1 MKKILLLSNDFMSLN
16 FRKELVMRLL
26 KEGHEVYVSMLE
38 AEENQPYEEM
48 GCRVIPAPID
58 RRGINPLKDF
68 RLYRHYRQ
76 IIRQIRPDIIFSYTI
91 KPNIYGSLAS
101 RSFGCPQI
109 CNITGTG
116 GVFLKKSLISELCKV
131 LYRLSVKRAYKVF
144 FQNAD
149 DKEFFLANSL
159 VKDNYTV
166 IPGSGCN
173 LREHFY
179 VRMPKTERIRFLYI
193 GRILALKGI
202 DEYLKAAKSIKSKY
216 PRTQFYIAGY
226 FVEPQYRQIVQEYE
240 QDGIVKH
247 LGFSNDIDREIRKS
261 HCIVLPSKGGEGIPN
276 ALLEG
281 AATGRACIGSNTPG
295 TRSVIDDNVTG
306 FLFQPENHQD
316 LVNKMER
323 FLKMSYEEKL
333 QMGING
339 RHKVE
344 QEFDREQIVNIYMSE
359 LERIP

>member
-16 FRKELVMRLL
+16 FRKEL

-101 RSFGCPQI
+101 RAFGCPQI

-179 VRMPKTERIRFLYI
+179 VRMPKTERIRFLNRAMNGAGGGTAEDKLRRFLLSHADAAGRVTLPCSLSGLSARLDI
-193 GRILALKGI
+193 GRSSLYRAL
-202 DEYLKAAKSIKSKY
+202 EELSSI
-216 PRTQFYIAGY
+216 
-226 FVEPQYRQIVQEYE
+226 
-240 QDGIVKH
+240 
-247 LGFSNDIDREIRKS
+247 
-261 HCIVLPSKGGEGIPN
+261 
-276 ALLEG
+276 
-281 AATGRACIGSNTPG
+281 
-295 TRSVIDDNVTG
+295 G
-306 FLFQPENHQD
+306 FLRRDGKEITIQGGQQ
-316 LVNKMER
+316 
-323 FLKMSYEEKL
+323 S
-333 QMGING
+333 
-339 RHKVE
+339 
-344 QEFDREQIVNIYMSE
+344 
-359 LERIP
+359 